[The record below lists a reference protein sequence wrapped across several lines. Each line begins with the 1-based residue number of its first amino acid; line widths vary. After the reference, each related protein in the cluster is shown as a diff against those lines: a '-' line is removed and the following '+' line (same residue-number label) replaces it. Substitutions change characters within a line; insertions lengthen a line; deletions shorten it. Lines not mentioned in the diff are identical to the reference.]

1 MKKKKPSHKGLV
13 LKMFIVIV
21 LAVLIGL
28 CIAFCIFEAV
38 DRQWIESAI
47 CLAVAIGLFIIAC
60 PLYYLGDMYECPKCG
75 HKFKV
80 NPYKVF
86 FTNGILG
93 IFDLA
98 GDAPKYAKLKCPHCQ
113 TKDWCKIERK

>member
-1 MKKKKPSHKGLV
+1 MKKKKPSHKVLV

-38 DRQWIESAI
+38 DKQWIESAI

-60 PLYYLGDMYECPKCG
+60 PLYYLGYMYECPKCG

-80 NPYKVF
+80 NPYKIF

-113 TKDWCKIERK
+113 MKDWCKIEQK